1 MFDLLNIVL
10 VEPRFPEN
18 IGSVARAS
26 ANFGS
31 APISLVKPEMWEIEK
46 ASPLATK
53 QGLRLLE
60 QIQVFDSVEKAI
72 RDCVF

>member
-46 ASPLATK
+46 ASPLEIGRAH
-53 QGLRLLE
+53 
-60 QIQVFDSVEKAI
+60 V
-72 RDCVF
+72 